1 MANTIEFS
9 IANKAVNH
17 LGRKLYNSNPPAIA
31 ELIANSYDAYATQV
45 DIVLNKTFLVV
56 ADNGKGLN
64 IDELQKKY
72 AKIGRNK
79 DKENP
84 INNLKERLPMGQKG
98 IGKLA
103 AFSLGDMYTV
113 YTKSINSDKWITF
126 TLKYEE
132 LLSEENT
139 HNVVYQEIEN
149 LPTEFSQYNSNQSGM
164 IVKIEHLR
172 RRVIT
177 STTDNLKIHLSRRF
191 YIASSKDNFKVK
203 INDDEVSLES
213 HIYYDS
219 IELLVYFGYSTEEIN
234 ELFPN
239 VDASKKILY
248 NREQDIIKYFNE
260 NKIKGWMGG
269 VAELKKIQT
278 KNFDFN
284 NVIVFINKKIADE
297 NIFKESANARIASQY
312 LVGEVHADFFYSE
325 NDSPITSSRQGLDIS
340 DEYVSEFID
349 NLKDV
354 RNVFVNKWQEIRT
367 KDSISYIPED
377 IKNNESYQNWL
388 KSLDDRKLNIHKKF
402 LHIMIQGIDEQDK
415 EDEEIYH
422 KNIKQMISSIVHT
435 INNVDIQELENS
447 LNRNNNSFTEL
458 LNTLMSKIANSDH
471 LKVYEIAKN
480 RILAI
485 KKLQE
490 LMNENNTPEKFFE
503 DHLYEHPWLINPYW
517 SKKLNNQESFNI
529 VRQKYYREIDKEGE
543 IHRNFIDI
551 LISIAE
557 EQYPIIVELKKN
569 TATGHAKVKY
579 TDIYSQIEKYR
590 IALIQNLSDNIK
602 SINEEDIKAYFIIS
616 EDAGIK
622 GSGNS
627 IEISEKEIISLE
639 ETFNIKILK
648 YNQII
653 DNALCIYEEFVKII
667 ESEKNIPCFN

>member
-45 DIVLNKTFLVV
+45 DILLDATFLAV

-84 INNLKERLPMGQKG
+84 INNLEERLPMGQKG

-113 YTKSINSDKWITF
+113 YTKSIDSDKWITF

-139 HNVVYQEIEN
+139 HNVVYKEIEN

-172 RRVIT
+172 RKVVT
-177 STTDNLKIHLSRRF
+177 STKDNLKIHLSRRF

-203 INDDEVSLES
+203 INNDEVSLES

-219 IELLVYFGYSTEEIN
+219 IELLVYFGYSMEEIN

-239 VDASKKILY
+239 VDTSKKILY
-248 NREQDIIKYFNE
+248 NKNQDIIKYFNE

-367 KDSISYIPED
+367 KDSINYIPND

-388 KSLDDRKLNIHKKF
+388 KSLDDRKLNMHDKF

-415 EDEEIYH
+415 EDEENYH

-485 KKLQE
+485 RKLQE
-490 LMNENNTPEKFFE
+490 LMDENNTAEKFFE

-517 SKKLNNQESFNI
+517 SKKLDHQESFNI
-529 VRQKYYREIDKEGE
+529 VRQKYYKKINKEGE

-569 TATGHAKVKY
+569 TATGHARIESE
-579 TDIYSQIEKYR
+579 DISRQIKKYR
-590 IALIQNLSDNIK
+590 MALMQNLPHNMK
-602 SINEEDIKAYFIIS
+602 PINKEDIKAYFITS
-616 EDAGIK
+616 EDAGIE
-622 GSGNS
+622 GSGNT
-627 IEISEKEIISLE
+627 IQLDATDIKSLE
-639 ETFNIKILK
+639 VNYNIKLLK

-653 DNALCIYEEFVKII
+653 DNALCIYEEFIKII
-667 ESEKNIPCFN
+667 ESEKNIPCFD

>member
-1 MANTIEFS
+1 MQI
-9 IANKAVNH
+9 
-17 LGRKLYNSNPPAIA
+17 
-31 ELIANSYDAYATQV
+31 
-45 DIVLNKTFLVV
+45 
-56 ADNGKGLN
+56 
-64 IDELQKKY
+64 
-72 AKIGRNK
+72 
-79 DKENP
+79 
-84 INNLKERLPMGQKG
+84 
-98 IGKLA
+98 
-103 AFSLGDMYTV
+103 
-113 YTKSINSDKWITF
+113 
-126 TLKYEE
+126 
-132 LLSEENT
+132 
-139 HNVVYQEIEN
+139 
-149 LPTEFSQYNSNQSGM
+149 
-164 IVKIEHLR
+164 
-172 RRVIT
+172 
-177 STTDNLKIHLSRRF
+177 
-191 YIASSKDNFKVK
+191 
-203 INDDEVSLES
+203 
-213 HIYYDS
+213 
-219 IELLVYFGYSTEEIN
+219 
-234 ELFPN
+234 
-239 VDASKKILY
+239 
-248 NREQDIIKYFNE
+248 
-260 NKIKGWMGG
+260 
-269 VAELKKIQT
+269 
-278 KNFDFN
+278 
-284 NVIVFINKKIADE
+284 
-297 NIFKESANARIASQY
+297 
-312 LVGEVHADFFYSE
+312 FFYSE

-388 KSLDDRKLNIHKKF
+388 KSLDDRRLNIHKKF

-490 LMNENNTPEKFFE
+490 LMHENNTPEKFFE

-517 SKKLNNQESFNI
+517 NKKLNNQESFNI
-529 VRQKYYREIDKEGE
+529 ARQKYYREINKEGE

-569 TATGHAKVKY
+569 TATGYAKVKY
-579 TDIYSQIEKYR
+579 TDIYNQIEKYR
-590 IALIQNLSDNIK
+590 IALIQNLSDNMK
-602 SINEEDIKAYFIIS
+602 SINKEDIKAYFIIS
-616 EDAGIK
+616 EDAGIE

-653 DNALCIYEEFVKII
+653 DNALCIYEEFIKII

>member
-1 MANTIEFS
+1 
-9 IANKAVNH
+9 
-17 LGRKLYNSNPPAIA
+17 
-31 ELIANSYDAYATQV
+31 
-45 DIVLNKTFLVV
+45 
-56 ADNGKGLN
+56 
-64 IDELQKKY
+64 
-72 AKIGRNK
+72 
-79 DKENP
+79 
-84 INNLKERLPMGQKG
+84 
-98 IGKLA
+98 
-103 AFSLGDMYTV
+103 
-113 YTKSINSDKWITF
+113 
-126 TLKYEE
+126 
-132 LLSEENT
+132 
-139 HNVVYQEIEN
+139 
-149 LPTEFSQYNSNQSGM
+149 
-164 IVKIEHLR
+164 
-172 RRVIT
+172 
-177 STTDNLKIHLSRRF
+177 
-191 YIASSKDNFKVK
+191 DNFKVK
-203 INDDEVSLES
+203 INNDEVSLES

-219 IELLVYFGYSTEEIN
+219 IELLVYFGYSMEEIN

-239 VDASKKILY
+239 VDTSKKILY
-248 NREQDIIKYFNE
+248 NKNQDIIKYFNE

-367 KDSISYIPED
+367 KDSINYIPND

-388 KSLDDRKLNIHKKF
+388 KSLDDRKLNMHDKF

-415 EDEEIYH
+415 EDEENYH

-485 KKLQE
+485 RKLQE
-490 LMNENNTPEKFFE
+490 LMDENNTAEKFFE

-517 SKKLNNQESFNI
+517 SKKLDHQESFNI
-529 VRQKYYREIDKEGE
+529 VRQKYYKKINKEGE

-569 TATGHAKVKY
+569 TATGHARIESE
-579 TDIYSQIEKYR
+579 DISRQIKKYR
-590 IALIQNLSDNIK
+590 MALMQNLPHNMK
-602 SINEEDIKAYFIIS
+602 PINKEDIKAYFITS
-616 EDAGIK
+616 EDAGIE
-622 GSGNS
+622 GSGNT
-627 IEISEKEIISLE
+627 IQLDATDIKSLE
-639 ETFNIKILK
+639 VNYNIKLLK

-653 DNALCIYEEFVKII
+653 DNALCIYEEFIKII
-667 ESEKNIPCFN
+667 ESEKNIPCFD

>member
-64 IDELQKKY
+64 VDELQKKY

-543 IHRNFIDI
+543 I
-551 LISIAE
+551 
-557 EQYPIIVELKKN
+557 
-569 TATGHAKVKY
+569 
-579 TDIYSQIEKYR
+579 
-590 IALIQNLSDNIK
+590 
-602 SINEEDIKAYFIIS
+602 
-616 EDAGIK
+616 
-622 GSGNS
+622 
-627 IEISEKEIISLE
+627 
-639 ETFNIKILK
+639 
-648 YNQII
+648 
-653 DNALCIYEEFVKII
+653 
-667 ESEKNIPCFN
+667 

>member
-1 MANTIEFS
+1 M
-9 IANKAVNH
+9 
-17 LGRKLYNSNPPAIA
+17 
-31 ELIANSYDAYATQV
+31 
-45 DIVLNKTFLVV
+45 
-56 ADNGKGLN
+56 
-64 IDELQKKY
+64 LQ
-72 AKIGRNK
+72 
-79 DKENP
+79 
-84 INNLKERLPMGQKG
+84 
-98 IGKLA
+98 
-103 AFSLGDMYTV
+103 S
-113 YTKSINSDKWITF
+113 
-126 TLKYEE
+126 
-132 LLSEENT
+132 
-139 HNVVYQEIEN
+139 
-149 LPTEFSQYNSNQSGM
+149 
-164 IVKIEHLR
+164 
-172 RRVIT
+172 
-177 STTDNLKIHLSRRF
+177 
-191 YIASSKDNFKVK
+191 
-203 INDDEVSLES
+203 
-213 HIYYDS
+213 
-219 IELLVYFGYSTEEIN
+219 
-234 ELFPN
+234 
-239 VDASKKILY
+239 
-248 NREQDIIKYFNE
+248 
-260 NKIKGWMGG
+260 
-269 VAELKKIQT
+269 LKKIQT

-388 KSLDDRKLNIHKKF
+388 KSLDDRRLNIYKKF

-517 SKKLNNQESFNI
+517 NKKLNNQESFNI
-529 VRQKYYREIDKEGE
+529 ARQKYYREINKEGE

-557 EQYPIIVELKKN
+557 EQYPIIVELKKIPLRDMQKLN
-569 TATGHAKVKY
+569 
-579 TDIYSQIEKYR
+579 IQIFT
-590 IALIQNLSDNIK
+590 IK
-602 SINEEDIKAYFIIS
+602 
-616 EDAGIK
+616 
-622 GSGNS
+622 
-627 IEISEKEIISLE
+627 L
-639 ETFNIKILK
+639 
-648 YNQII
+648 
-653 DNALCIYEEFVKII
+653 
-667 ESEKNIPCFN
+667 KNIE

>member
-1 MANTIEFS
+1 M
-9 IANKAVNH
+9 
-17 LGRKLYNSNPPAIA
+17 
-31 ELIANSYDAYATQV
+31 
-45 DIVLNKTFLVV
+45 
-56 ADNGKGLN
+56 
-64 IDELQKKY
+64 LQ
-72 AKIGRNK
+72 
-79 DKENP
+79 
-84 INNLKERLPMGQKG
+84 
-98 IGKLA
+98 
-103 AFSLGDMYTV
+103 S
-113 YTKSINSDKWITF
+113 
-126 TLKYEE
+126 
-132 LLSEENT
+132 
-139 HNVVYQEIEN
+139 
-149 LPTEFSQYNSNQSGM
+149 
-164 IVKIEHLR
+164 
-172 RRVIT
+172 
-177 STTDNLKIHLSRRF
+177 
-191 YIASSKDNFKVK
+191 
-203 INDDEVSLES
+203 
-213 HIYYDS
+213 
-219 IELLVYFGYSTEEIN
+219 
-234 ELFPN
+234 
-239 VDASKKILY
+239 
-248 NREQDIIKYFNE
+248 
-260 NKIKGWMGG
+260 
-269 VAELKKIQT
+269 LKKIQT

-388 KSLDDRKLNIHKKF
+388 KSLDDRRLNIYKKF

-517 SKKLNNQESFNI
+517 NKKLNNQESFNI
-529 VRQKYYREIDKEGE
+529 ARQKYYREINKEGE

-569 TATGHAKVKY
+569 TATGYAKVKY
-579 TDIYSQIEKYR
+579 TDIYNQIEKYR
-590 IALIQNLSDNIK
+590 IALIQNLSDNMK
-602 SINEEDIKAYFIIS
+602 SINKEDIKAYFIIL
-616 EDAGIK
+616 EDAGIE

-653 DNALCIYEEFVKII
+653 DNALCIYEEFIKII

>member
-1 MANTIEFS
+1 M
-9 IANKAVNH
+9 
-17 LGRKLYNSNPPAIA
+17 
-31 ELIANSYDAYATQV
+31 
-45 DIVLNKTFLVV
+45 
-56 ADNGKGLN
+56 
-64 IDELQKKY
+64 
-72 AKIGRNK
+72 
-79 DKENP
+79 
-84 INNLKERLPMGQKG
+84 
-98 IGKLA
+98 
-103 AFSLGDMYTV
+103 
-113 YTKSINSDKWITF
+113 
-126 TLKYEE
+126 
-132 LLSEENT
+132 
-139 HNVVYQEIEN
+139 
-149 LPTEFSQYNSNQSGM
+149 QS
-164 IVKIEHLR
+164 
-172 RRVIT
+172 
-177 STTDNLKIHLSRRF
+177 
-191 YIASSKDNFKVK
+191 
-203 INDDEVSLES
+203 
-213 HIYYDS
+213 
-219 IELLVYFGYSTEEIN
+219 
-234 ELFPN
+234 
-239 VDASKKILY
+239 
-248 NREQDIIKYFNE
+248 
-260 NKIKGWMGG
+260 
-269 VAELKKIQT
+269 LKKIQT

-388 KSLDDRKLNIHKKF
+388 KSLDDRRLNIYKKF

-517 SKKLNNQESFNI
+517 NKKLNNQESFNI
-529 VRQKYYREIDKEGE
+529 ARQKYYREINKEGE

-569 TATGHAKVKY
+569 TATGYAKVKY
-579 TDIYSQIEKYR
+579 TDIYNQIEKYR
-590 IALIQNLSDNIK
+590 IALIQNLSDNMK
-602 SINEEDIKAYFIIS
+602 SINKEDIKAYFIIS
-616 EDAGIK
+616 EDAGIE

-653 DNALCIYEEFVKII
+653 DNALCIYEEFIKII

>member
-1 MANTIEFS
+1 MTNTIKFS

-45 DIVLNKTFLVV
+45 NILLHKTFLVV

-64 IDELQKKY
+64 VDELQKKY

-84 INNLKERLPMGQKG
+84 INNLEERLPMGQKG

-191 YIASSKDNFKVK
+191 YIASNKDNFKVK

-239 VDASKKILY
+239 IDASKKILY
-248 NREQDIIKYFNE
+248 NREQDVIKYFNE

-388 KSLDDRKLNIHKKF
+388 KSLDNRRLNIHKKF

-517 SKKLNNQESFNI
+517 NKKLNNQESFNI
-529 VRQKYYREIDKEGE
+529 ARQKYYREINKEGE

-569 TATGHAKVKY
+569 TATGYAKVKY
-579 TDIYSQIEKYR
+579 TDIYNQIEKYR
-590 IALIQNLSDNIK
+590 IALIQNLSDNMK
-602 SINEEDIKAYFIIS
+602 SINKEDIKAYFIIS
-616 EDAGIK
+616 EDAGIE

-653 DNALCIYEEFVKII
+653 DNALCIYEEFIKII